1 MKLCLGSSN
10 QSTTGSALGPPGGTI
25 WSTPSTTWNLQ
36 TQFLDLSLA
45 NLVYALYTLNVTVNF
60 SSEPNWMHAYT
71 TTRYLW
77 QYCNMQT
84 SVTHFNP
91 FIFTRILTII
101 FKTQATRQIS
111 SFETQRLQSIPEL
124 RDNTI
129 TYDIGLRPTMHILTC
144 AQELIGSHL
153 RVKQNATKQTRS
165 SAVAER
171 PRDALCHW
179 IFC

>member
-1 MKLCLGSSN
+1 
-10 QSTTGSALGPPGGTI
+10 
-25 WSTPSTTWNLQ
+25 
-36 TQFLDLSLA
+36 
-45 NLVYALYTLNVTVNF
+45 
-60 SSEPNWMHAYT
+60 
-71 TTRYLW
+71 
-77 QYCNMQT
+77 MQT
-84 SVTHFNP
+84 SVTHFNQ
-91 FIFTRILTII
+91 FIFPRILTII
-101 FKTQATRQIS
+101 FITQATRQIS

-171 PRDALCHW
+171 PRDALCH
-179 IFC
+179 